1 MPFRSQHAQKPLN
14 ARSTRAF
21 FRHAS
26 RTLSPVSV
34 LFKLVLTSSQ
44 AHFDL
49 ASIAAHTSSAAY
61 RVFRLVSVFYV
72 RETIVMCLP
81 KEALK
86 RTPRSPYRRHL
97 SEVSVRLIALCFGRQ
112 YYLHISSMNSKSR
125 SIINIFEY
133 QSKIVFPIVRHF
145 TIKFLLQM
153 PKLRLSRHVIK
164 GPRVNL
170 NQYWSKFEEMHQM
183 QLPLVELQPVIPNLS
198 LDEDI
203 NEILLAEFKDF
214 GK

>member
-1 MPFRSQHAQKPLN
+1 
-14 ARSTRAF
+14 
-21 FRHAS
+21 
-26 RTLSPVSV
+26 
-34 LFKLVLTSSQ
+34 
-44 AHFDL
+44 
-49 ASIAAHTSSAAY
+49 
-61 RVFRLVSVFYV
+61 
-72 RETIVMCLP
+72 
-81 KEALK
+81 
-86 RTPRSPYRRHL
+86 
-97 SEVSVRLIALCFGRQ
+97 
-112 YYLHISSMNSKSR
+112 
-125 SIINIFEY
+125 
-133 QSKIVFPIVRHF
+133 
-145 TIKFLLQM
+145 M